1 MYIFTDIKE
10 REEREL
16 VEEEEPSYEILIKVI
31 KIAFQF
37 MLFSILYCIDLC
49 QVA

>member
-16 VEEEEPSYEILIKVI
+16 AEEEELSYEILIKVNKLNI
-31 KIAFQF
+31 I
-37 MLFSILYCIDLC
+37 
-49 QVA
+49 